1 MISLMNI
8 SRHFTVGDEQVRAL
22 REVTLQIEQGEYVS
36 IMGPSGSGKST
47 LLNILGLLDRP
58 STGAYEID
66 GQDVTGL
73 NDEQQSQ
80 VRREKIGFVFQFFH
94 LVPRLSAAEN
104 VELPLV
110 LAGVRPEER
119 KPIVA
124 RLLGEFGIARRARH
138 RPDQLSGGERQR
150 VAIARAM
157 VMKPAAI
164 LADEPTGNL
173 DQTTGK
179 EVIHL
184 LEELNARGMTLIL
197 VTHDAAI
204 GARARRHI
212 RTLDGQVHA
221 DAGNPA

>member
-1 MISLMNI
+1 MIELTNI
-8 SRHFTVGDEQVRAL
+8 ERAFPVGDETVHAL
-22 REVTLQIEQGEYVS
+22 RNVNLKIEKGEYAS

-58 STGAYEID
+58 TAGTYMLD
-66 GQDVTGL
+66 GVDTTTL
-73 NDEQQSQ
+73 SDEDQSR

-94 LVPRLSAAEN
+94 LVPRLTAAEN

-110 LAGVRPEER
+110 LAGVPRDQREPR
-119 KPIVA
+119 VQ
-124 RLLGEFGIARRARH
+124 RLLGEFGIAKRAGH

-157 VMKPAAI
+157 VMEPAAI

-173 DQTTGK
+173 DQNTGR

-184 LEELNARGMTLIL
+184 LEDLNARGMTLLLI
-197 VTHDAAI
+197 THDAVL
-204 GARARRHI
+204 GGRAKRRIH
-212 RTLDGQVHA
+212 TVDGRIQWDSA
-221 DAGNPA
+221 TQ